1 MNKKG
6 FTLIEL
12 IVSITLVSI
21 ILVSLLSTLVKLKQ
35 TYEVIEEDSDIRIYS
50 ASISRYINNDI
61 IYNKGISN
69 GTCSVDKSKC
79 TFKLKNG
86 EERTLEIYTVDKG
99 TVDVT
104 DESGKKIGKRKK
116 ELSTISYI
124 DSKTNKIKFIRTIE
138 LENRM
143 DIADTSK
150 ITTYGYKFIAL
161 SLNEYSYTNKKDSTK
176 KDILDVVTIHTSN
189 DNYSI
194 RLYATDTV
202 DK

>member
-69 GTCSVDKSKC
+69 GTCSADKSKC

-86 EERTLEIYTVDKG
+86 EERTLEIYTVDKE